1 VALVLLFSDRV
12 ILALLA
18 LLAVAFASPTAVSRT
33 AAALFISQG
42 WHSVTSGG
50 WHLVYLLLAG
60 LVALLLLAEL
70 AAQGYSAFFTTLS
83 SIACI
88 ALIPLFLLLYPLPS
102 SNTFYAAQIRQL
114 WLPAE
119 EITLNSGQIFVGYL
133 LSDDQGWAVVLKA
146 DSRTI
151 YYYHSAQIVNR
162 QICEIGKTSANGPLI
177 SLVPSGQKQPTPSC
191 RAKPPNTTPPIRTH

>member
-1 VALVLLFSDRV
+1 MSRHEPTDSNRRTKGPALGRSWQANQLTPDVTRRLSRSATIALLLSPAGILIVSVIRLLIIANYNTTTALAIASSGGYVNTLFGTVVPLIPIILPYVALVLLFSDRV

-88 ALIPLFLLLYPLPS
+88 ALIPLFLL
-102 SNTFYAAQIRQL
+102 
-114 WLPAE
+114 
-119 EITLNSGQIFVGYL
+119 
-133 LSDDQGWAVVLKA
+133 
-146 DSRTI
+146 
-151 YYYHSAQIVNR
+151 
-162 QICEIGKTSANGPLI
+162 
-177 SLVPSGQKQPTPSC
+177 
-191 RAKPPNTTPPIRTH
+191 